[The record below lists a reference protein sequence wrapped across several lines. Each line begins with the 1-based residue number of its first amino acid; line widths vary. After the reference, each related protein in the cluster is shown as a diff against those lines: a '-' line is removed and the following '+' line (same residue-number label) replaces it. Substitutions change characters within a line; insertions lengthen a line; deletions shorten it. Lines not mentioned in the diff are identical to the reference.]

1 MVSGIV
7 GLVFCIACIA
17 GAVTIG
23 SRKGRPVLGMVL
35 GILLLPVG
43 VIIIALIPAKR
54 STYDWQALRST
65 DPEGIR
71 DGSGSGPG

>member
-1 MVSGIV
+1 MVTGIAGV
-7 GLVFCIACIA
+7 VFYIACIA
-17 GAVTIG
+17 GAGSIG
-23 SRKGRPVLGMVL
+23 SRKGRPVLGIVL

-54 STYDWQALRST
+54 ITYDWQALRST

-71 DGSGSGPG
+71 YGSGSGPG